1 MTALSTSIWRFALFA
16 AAGLALVL
24 ASRAADSSAALPPL
38 SLAEAINLALR
49 ENPSILQAE
58 KELQAQQGI
67 VVQTRAAVLPKVEV
81 RGDYRERDPESVD
94 RTIELFVPV
103 IQPNRLWSS
112 EVRLVQSVYEGG
124 RLVSSVRTARL
135 LREKA
140 LLDYQ
145 AIVSDVT
152 LRVRTAYAD
161 ILGLERRIDVARSS
175 LDLLQQQHRDMT
187 RRFENG
193 LESRFAVL
201 RAEVEAANA
210 RPALIRAQNGHQ
222 IARRNFLHLIGQR
235 SAIDDAEASLRLT
248 DTLEIREFTA
258 SLAEALGQARSNRVE
273 LAAQEKEAALR
284 REGIVTARAGY
295 KPSVQV
301 FAGYGT
307 RNSEYRPDL
316 LDRVTGWS
324 AGAQMTWPLFNGL
337 RSKGKVDEAKAR
349 YEQARLETADLDL
362 RIELEVRT
370 AHSHLSE
377 AREILRSQE
386 KVIEQAEEALRLA
399 NARQENGQATQLDV
413 LASQTALTEARATHV
428 DALRD
433 YVVALAEL
441 ERAIGSH

>member
-1 MTALSTSIWRFALFA
+1 MIATRFKWLHA
-16 AAGLALVL
+16 ALVL
-24 ASRAADSSAALPPL
+24 GLTMATGARTAEVPPSLPPL
-38 SLAEAINLALR
+38 PLVDAINLALR
-49 ENPSILQAE
+49 ESPTILQAE
-58 KELQAQQGI
+58 KEMQASQGI
-67 VVQTRAAVLPKVEV
+67 VVQTRAAVLPKLEV

-140 LLDYQ
+140 LLDYK
-145 AIVSDVT
+145 AIVSDVA
-152 LRVRTAYAD
+152 LRVRVAYAD
-161 ILGLERRIDVARSS
+161 VVSLEQRILVAQAS
-175 LDLLQQQHRDMT
+175 LDLLEKQHRDMVQ
-187 RRFENG
+187 RFDNG

-201 RAEVEAANA
+201 RTEVEVANA
-210 RPALIRAQNGHQ
+210 RPALIRAQNGHR
-222 IARRNFLHLIGQR
+222 IARQNFLHLLGQKV
-235 SAIDDAEASLRLT
+235 STSDGGEPVLVLT
-248 DTLEIREFTA
+248 DRLEVREFA
-258 SLAEALGQARSNRVE
+258 VGLDDALGQARSNRVE

-284 REGIVTARAGY
+284 KEGVVTARATY
-295 KPSVQV
+295 KPSVQL

-324 AGAQMTWPLFNGL
+324 AGAQMNWTLFDGL
-337 RSKGKVDEAKAR
+337 RSKGKIDEAKAR
-349 YEQARLETADLDL
+349 YEKALLEATDLGQ

-370 AHSHLSE
+370 AFSRLAE

-399 NARQENGQATQLDV
+399 GARQENGTATQLDV
-413 LASQTALTEARATHV
+413 LTSQTALTEARSTRV

-441 ERAIGSH
+441 ERAIGSY